1 MRPGDVTDA
10 GTVTI
15 EWPEPAAAPRRRCA
29 RCGHPVRA
37 GRMVQG
43 RYGADC
49 AALLGLVGSA
59 PDTGHD
65 GPDLLDLLGV
75 DLPADEPGDTCDGW
89 DR

>member
-1 MRPGDVTDA
+1 
-10 GTVTI
+10 
-15 EWPEPAAAPRRRCA
+15 
-29 RCGHPVRA
+29 
-37 GRMVQG
+37 MVQG

-75 DLPADEPGDTCDGW
+75 DLPADEPEDTCDGW

>member
-1 MRPGDVTDA
+1 
-10 GTVTI
+10 
-15 EWPEPAAAPRRRCA
+15 
-29 RCGHPVRA
+29 
-37 GRMVQG
+37 MVQG

-75 DLPADEPGDTCDGW
+75 DLPTDEPEDTCDGW